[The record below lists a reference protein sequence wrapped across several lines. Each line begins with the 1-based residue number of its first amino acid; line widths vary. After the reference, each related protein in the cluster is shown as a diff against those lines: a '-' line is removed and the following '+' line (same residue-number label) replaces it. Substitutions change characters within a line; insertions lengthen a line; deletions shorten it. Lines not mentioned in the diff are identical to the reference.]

1 MTDSSIF
8 LTLIV
13 AITVGQ
19 ATYNIVKEQSLA
31 YIEKIGVSALLFSIG
46 ISVYAVLFNGITHLM
61 SEMPMIQAP
70 QTLDTLQVVFGII
83 FLIGFFIMK
92 LGVYRKSPWLYVKL
106 L

>member
-1 MTDSSIF
+1 
-8 LTLIV
+8 
-13 AITVGQ
+13 
-19 ATYNIVKEQSLA
+19 
-31 YIEKIGVSALLFSIG
+31 
-46 ISVYAVLFNGITHLM
+46 M

-106 L
+106 LNLSQPYKKTIHYYKK